1 MSASFYVLSEG
12 WIPVIDLEGKS
23 RKLGI
28 LDTLKNA
35 HRLKE
40 ISDASAMVEYSLYR
54 FLSVFLMDALRP
66 RRTEAL
72 EDLLEE
78 GAFDGEKID
87 EYVAL
92 CKSEGVSF
100 DLFDRDR
107 PFLQT
112 PYNPRWD
119 KEKKPVTELDYT
131 IPHGNNHTHY
141 DHRKSS
147 VAALSF
153 DEAARLLLPAQLF
166 CTAGAQGYPSNVSA
180 SPPYYT
186 VVKGRTLFET
196 LVYSLL
202 AVNRID
208 IPLDKPPVLWRNTN
222 PVEPK
227 REVASTSWLFGML
240 FPARRITLIPGDGVV
255 SEIYL
260 CQGLNYVSKESWED
274 PFVTYRFSKESKI
287 PWRPN
292 QEKAVWRNLND
303 LIDVKN
309 KKAPYVLRQYFELE
323 KESED
328 ASVSL
333 YGVQTNQASYL
344 GMFHFDLDIPVRLAR
359 DEEHIG
365 CVENCIKAAE
375 CMARGIKHSLA
386 GIPEIPEVSVSQ
398 AVQEYYDLCEKAFWA
413 FCRNTLAA
421 EKTDL
426 PAANQQWYSC
436 ITRTA
441 KEVRSRTLSNLRLN
455 GQAMG
460 NAAKKEK
467 EIAFSINEIK
477 KILEVKTDGE

>member
-12 WIPVIDLEGKS
+12 WIPVIDLKGKS

-112 PYNPRWD
+112 PYNPLWD
-119 KEKKPVTELDYT
+119 RKKKPATELDYT

-141 DHRKSS
+141 DHRKS
-147 VAALSF
+147 AALPF

-166 CTAGAQGYPSNVSA
+166 CTPMCQGYPSNVNGY
-180 SPPYYT
+180 PPYYT

-196 LVYSLL
+196 LVYSML

-208 IPLDKPPVLWRNTN
+208 IPLDDPPVLWRNTN

-227 REVASTSWLFGML
+227 KEVASTSWLFGML

-260 CQGLNYVSKESWED
+260 CQGLKYVLKESWKD
-274 PFVTYRFSKESKI
+274 PFVTYLFRKEGKR
-287 PWRPN
+287 PWMPS

-333 YGVQTNQASYL
+333 YGVQTDNAKYL

-365 CVENCIKAAE
+365 CVEKWIKAAE
-375 CMARGIKHSLA
+375 CMASGIKRSLA
-386 GIPEIPEVSVSQ
+386 GIPGIPEASVSH
-398 AVQEYYDLCEKAFWA
+398 AVQEYYDLCERAFWA

-426 PAANQQWYSC
+426 SSANQQWYSC
-436 ITRTA
+436 ITRSA
-441 KEVRSRTLSNLRLN
+441 EEVRSRTLSNLRLN
-455 GQAMG
+455 GRAMG